1 MRNAMIDVDVLIVG
15 SGPVGAT
22 CARLLVDDGN
32 LKVLMV
38 DAGPQLT
45 ERAGHHVRNL
55 PEMER
60 QAAQIAAQGPT
71 AFQYTVPSMPERAGA
86 AVSGRYRLEH
96 LARPGTHLPNGE
108 QWGELP
114 AAACSTNVG
123 GMGAHWTCACPPP
136 ADGEAIS
143 FISDDE
149 MQAAL
154 TKARGLLQVTTAAY
168 PDTPV
173 SQRLRER
180 LSHAFAD
187 VTSTNRAVQRMP
199 LACSIDHDQRR
210 WSGSDTI
217 LGALAD
223 KAGRPQRFEIRHNTV
238 CLQLVTRHD
247 RVVGAEMLDRA
258 HGTRYRVDAK
268 TVIVAADALRTPQLL
283 WASGIRPEA
292 LGRYLNDQPQVV
304 HAVRLDADE
313 CGIKRPGED
322 ATVGVYWVPYDQQH
336 HPFHGQVMQM
346 EACPVALTD
355 EDQTNV
361 EHIVAMG
368 WFCCK
373 QDIRAQDRVHFSAT
387 EKDFFGMPA
396 MTLDYSLTE
405 RDLEQVGKAQTLLQ
419 QAGKALGKPLGE
431 VPLMLPPGSS
441 LHYQGTTRMGDS
453 DDGTSVCDN
462 RGKVWGMEN
471 LFVAGNGVIPTP
483 TACNP
488 TLTSVAL
495 AVRTCERI
503 LQERADDYA

>member
-1 MRNAMIDVDVLIVG
+1 MIDVDVLIVG

-22 CARLLVDDGN
+22 CARLLVDDGQLN
-32 LKVLMV
+32 VLMV
-38 DAGPQLT
+38 DAGPLLT
-45 ERAGHHVRNL
+45 QRAGQHVRNL
-55 PEMER
+55 AEQPRLE
-60 QAAQIAAQGPT
+60 AQVAAQGPT
-71 AFQYTVPSMPERAGA
+71 AFRYSVPSMPERANA
-86 AVSGRYRLEH
+86 AVSGDYRLEH
-96 LARPGTHLPNGE
+96 LVRPGTHLPNGE
-108 QWGELP
+108 RWGDLP

-136 ADGEAIS
+136 AEGEAIS
-143 FISDDE
+143 FIPAAQ

-154 TKARGLLQVTTAAY
+154 AKARELLQVTAAAY

-180 LSHAFAD
+180 LGSAFAD
-187 VTSTNRAVQRMP
+187 VTTATRAVQRMP
-199 LACSIDHDQRR
+199 LACSSDNTQRR

-217 LGALAD
+217 LGTLAEPS
-223 KAGRPQRFEIRHNTV
+223 GRPERFEIRHDTA
-238 CLQLVTRHD
+238 CLQLRVKHD
-247 RVVGAEMLDRA
+247 RIVGADLLDRA
-258 HGTRYRVDAK
+258 SGTRYQVDAK

-313 CGIKRPGED
+313 CGISQSGADP
-322 ATVGVYWVPYDQQH
+322 TVGVYWVPYDRQH

-346 EACPVALTD
+346 EACPVALAD
-355 EDQTNV
+355 EAQADV

-373 QDIRAQDRVHFSAT
+373 QDIRAQDRVHFSET
-387 EKDFFGMPA
+387 EKDFLGLPA
-396 MTLDYSLTE
+396 MTLDYSLTD
-405 RDLEQVGKAQTLLQ
+405 RDLEQVGKARDLLQ
-419 QAGKALGKPLGE
+419 RAGKALGTPLGE
-431 VPLMLPPGSS
+431 APLMLPPGSS
-441 LHYQGTTRMGDS
+441 LHYQGTTRMGEA
-453 DDGTSVCDN
+453 DDGTSVCDDH
-462 RGKVWGMEN
+462 GQVWRFHN
-471 LFVAGNGVIPTP
+471 LYVAGNGVIPTP

-503 LQERADDYA
+503 LQERRP

>member
-22 CARLLVDDGN
+22 CARLLVDAGHLN
-32 LKVLMV
+32 VLMV
-38 DAGPQLT
+38 DAGPHLS
-45 ERAGHHVRNL
+45 ERAGQHVRNL
-55 PEMER
+55 PE
-60 QAAQIAAQGPT
+60 QARVDAQIAAQGPT
-71 AFQYTVPSMPERAGA
+71 PFRYAVPSMPERAGA
-86 AVSGRYRLEH
+86 AVSGDYRLEH
-96 LARPGTHLPNGE
+96 LVRPGTHLPNGE
-108 QWGELP
+108 RWGDLP

-123 GMGAHWTCACPPP
+123 GMGAHWTCACPAP
-136 ADGEAIS
+136 AEGEAIS
-143 FISDDE
+143 FIPAGE

-154 TKARGLLQVTTAAY
+154 AKARELLQVTAAAY

-180 LSHAFAD
+180 LSSAFAY
-187 VTSTNRAVQRMP
+187 VTSNTRAVQRMP
-199 LACSIDHDQRR
+199 LACSTGQAQRR

-217 LGALAD
+217 LGALAEPS
-223 KAGRPQRFEIRHNTV
+223 GRPERFEIRHNTA
-238 CLQLVTRHD
+238 CLQLLVKQD
-247 RVVGAEMLDRA
+247 RIVGAQLLDRDT
-258 HGTRYRVDAK
+258 GTRYRVDAK
-268 TVIVAADALRTPQLL
+268 TVIIAADALRTPQLL

-313 CGIKRPGED
+313 CGINQPGAD
-322 ATVGVYWVPYDQQH
+322 PTVGVYWVPYDRQH

-346 EACPVALTD
+346 EACPVALAD
-355 EDQTNV
+355 ESQANV

-373 QDIRAQDRVHFSAT
+373 QDIRAQDRVRFSDC
-387 EKDFFGMPA
+387 EKDFLGLPA

-405 RDLEQVGKAQTLLQ
+405 RDLEQVSKARDLLQ
-419 QAGKALGKPLGE
+419 RAGKALGTPLGE

-441 LHYQGTTRMGDS
+441 LHYQGTTRMGEA
-453 DDGTSVCDN
+453 DDGTCVCDDH
-462 RGKVWGMEN
+462 GQVWRYRN
-471 LFVAGNGVIPTP
+471 LYVAGNGVIPTP

-503 LQERADDYA
+503 LQERRP

>member
-1 MRNAMIDVDVLIVG
+1 MRDAMIDVDVLIVG

-22 CARLLVDDGN
+22 CARLLVDQGH
-32 LKVLMV
+32 LHVLMV
-38 DAGPQLT
+38 DAGPRLT
-45 ERAGHHVRNL
+45 ERAGLHVRNL
-55 PEMER
+55 PEEAR
-60 QAAQIAAQGPT
+60 VAAQVAAQGPT
-71 AFQYTVPSMPERAGA
+71 AFRYAVPSMPERAGA

-96 LARPGTHLPNGE
+96 LVRPGTHLPNGE
-108 QWGELP
+108 RWGELP

-136 ADGEAIS
+136 ADGEAIG
-143 FISDDE
+143 FIPTDE

-154 TKARGLLQVTTAAY
+154 ATARELLQVTAAAY

-180 LSHAFAD
+180 LSNAFAE
-187 VTSTNRAVQRMP
+187 VTSRDRAVQRMP
-199 LACSIDHDQRR
+199 LACSAEHDQRR

-223 KAGRPQRFEIRHNTV
+223 EAGRPERFELRHDTA
-238 CLQLVTRHD
+238 CLQLLVRHD
-247 RVVGAEMLDRA
+247 RVIGAQLLDRSS
-258 HGTRYRVDAK
+258 GTRYRVDAK

-283 WASGIRPEA
+283 WASGIRPQA

-304 HAVRLDADE
+304 HAVRLDAEE
-313 CGIKRPGED
+313 CGITRPGED
-322 ATVGVYWVPYDQQH
+322 ATVGVYWVPFDRQH

-355 EDQTNV
+355 EAQANV

-373 QDIRAQDRVHFSAT
+373 QDIRAEDRVRFSET
-387 EKDFFGMPA
+387 EKDFLGMPA

-405 RDLEQVGKAQTLLQ
+405 RDLAQVDKARDLLQ
-419 QAGKALGKPLGE
+419 RAGKALGQPLGE
-431 VPLMLPPGSS
+431 APLMLPPGSS
-441 LHYQGTTRMGDS
+441 LHYQGTTRMGEA
-453 DDGTSVCDN
+453 DDGTSVCHDG
-462 RGKVWGMEN
+462 REVWSSRT
-471 LFVAGNGVIPTP
+471 LFAAGNGVIPTP

-495 AVRTCERI
+495 AVRACERI
-503 LQERADDYA
+503 LQEHTHGHA

>member
-1 MRNAMIDVDVLIVG
+1 MRNAMFDVDVLIVG

-22 CARLLVDDGN
+22 CARLLVDEGQ
-32 LKVLMV
+32 LSVLMV
-38 DAGPQLT
+38 DAGPQLSQ
-45 ERAGHHVRNL
+45 RAGEHVRNL
-55 PEMER
+55 PEEVR
-60 QAAQIAAQGPT
+60 LAAQVAAQGPT
-71 AFQYTVPSMPERAGA
+71 PFRYPVPSMPERAGA
-86 AVSGRYRLEH
+86 AMTGDYRLEH
-96 LARPGTHLPNGE
+96 LVRPGTHLPNGE

-123 GMGAHWTCACPPP
+123 GMGAHWTCACPTP
-136 ADGEAIS
+136 AEGEAIE
-143 FISDDE
+143 FIPAAQ

-154 TKARGLLQVTTAAY
+154 AKARELLQVTTAAY

-180 LSHAFAD
+180 LGSAFAEF
-187 VTSTNRAVQRMP
+187 TAKGRPVQRMP
-199 LACSIDHDQRR
+199 LACSTDLSQRR

-217 LGALAD
+217 LGEMAEES
-223 KAGRPQRFEIRHNTV
+223 GRPERFEIRHNTA
-238 CLQLVTRHD
+238 CLQLIVRHD
-247 RVVGAEMLDRA
+247 HVVGAQLLDRTT
-258 HGTRYRVDAK
+258 GTQYRVDAK

-304 HAVRLDADE
+304 HAVRLDADA
-313 CGIKRPGED
+313 CGINQAGADP
-322 ATVGVYWVPYDQQH
+322 TVGVYWVPYDQQH

-355 EDQTNV
+355 DAQANV

-373 QDIRAQDRVHFSAT
+373 QDIRAQDRVRFSET
-387 EKDFFGMPA
+387 EKDFLGLPA

-405 RDLEQVGKAQTLLQ
+405 RDLEQVGAARDLLQ
-419 QAGKALGKPLGE
+419 RAGRALGQPLGE
-431 VPLMLPPGSS
+431 TPLMLPPGSS
-441 LHYQGTTRMGDS
+441 LHYQGTTRMGEV
-453 DDGTSVCDN
+453 DDGTSVCDD
-462 RGKVWGMEN
+462 RGKVWGMRN
-471 LFVAGNGVIPTP
+471 LYVAGNGVIPTP

-495 AVRTCERI
+495 AVRACERI
-503 LQERADDYA
+503 QQELRR